1 MPLYVIA
8 TPLGNA
14 EDFSPRALESLKQAQ
29 LILAEDT
36 RKLRGLVAT
45 YGLAN
50 QIDRKTQRC
59 DSYVEKQ
66 LCENPKF
73 IEQLKSD
80 INIALVSDAG
90 SPTISDPG
98 TYVVALAHREGIRVI
113 PVPGPCAVTAAISIS
128 GFNGAR
134 FVFGGYL
141 PSADNDRRK
150 MIEQHRTIKDSVIF
164 YETAQRIHESL
175 RDLCALW
182 GADRQAFLAREL
194 TKQHQTLYRGTLL
207 EIQKQLTENECKG
220 EMVLVLE
227 GAKNKKNAG
236 VEGMEGAQ
244 QLTQEDKFMLKLL
257 LEHLPPKTCAA
268 VAAKIASKNKKL
280 FYEHAIEMS
289 RENAK

>member
-59 DSYVEKQ
+59 DSHVEKQ

-128 GFNGAR
+128 GFSGAR

-150 MIEQHRTIKDSVIF
+150 MIDQHRTIKDSVIF

-175 RDLCALW
+175 RDLCTLW

-194 TKQHQTLYRGTLL
+194 T
-207 EIQKQLTENECKG
+207 
-220 EMVLVLE
+220 
-227 GAKNKKNAG
+227 
-236 VEGMEGAQ
+236 
-244 QLTQEDKFMLKLL
+244 
-257 LEHLPPKTCAA
+257 
-268 VAAKIASKNKKL
+268 
-280 FYEHAIEMS
+280 
-289 RENAK
+289 

>member
-1 MPLYVIA
+1 
-8 TPLGNA
+8 
-14 EDFSPRALESLKQAQ
+14 
-29 LILAEDT
+29 
-36 RKLRGLVAT
+36 
-45 YGLAN
+45 
-50 QIDRKTQRC
+50 C
-59 DSYVEKQ
+59 DSHVEKQ

-128 GFNGAR
+128 GFSGAR

-150 MIEQHRTIKDSVIF
+150 MIEQHQATKDSVIF

-175 RDLCALW
+175 RDLCTLW

-207 EIQKQLTENECKG
+207 EIQKQLTESECKG

-227 GAKNKKNAG
+227 GANNKKNAG
-236 VEGMEGAQ
+236 VEGMEASE
-244 QLTQEDKFMLKLL
+244 QLTEEDKFMLKLL

-289 RENAK
+289 KENTK